1 MHCIHGEIFCLIA
14 GELENCSF
22 LFADFKFRQN
32 VSPCN
37 TKQNKFKTD
46 LILSVSES
54 ARAKLAPPTAFFSNY
69 FFNGF
74 FHFFS
79 NVTFNSLITFLSSLF
94 SGGNTTIGSKICE
107 SPFSAN
113 GANTS
118 IVEPGAHFGGGV
130 APGWD
135 FSGLFSFDTGISSL
149 ITFNSLIT
157 FGCGGCL
164 SFSIS
169 RWIGTA
175 SAESLPASSYSFA
188 LSCPESSSSG
198 CSDSVGT
205 PSQGRTGIRILWV
218 EDGHEDNDKEE
229 G

>member
-1 MHCIHGEIFCLIA
+1 MFHLAI
-14 GELENCSF
+14 
-22 LFADFKFRQN
+22 
-32 VSPCN
+32 
-37 TKQNKFKTD
+37 QNKFKTN

-54 ARAKLAPPTAFFSNY
+54 ARAKLAPPATFHCNN
-69 FFNGF
+69 FFNSF

-79 NVTFNSLITFLSSLF
+79 NIAFNSLITFLSGLF
-94 SGGNTTIGSKICE
+94 SGKTSIGSEICE
-107 SPFSAN
+107 APFSAN
-113 GANTS
+113 GTNTS
-118 IVEPGAHFGGGV
+118 IVEPGSHFVGGV

-135 FSGLFSFDTGISSL
+135 FSGLFSFDTGIGSL
-149 ITFNSLIT
+149 LTFNSLIT
-157 FGCGGCL
+157 FGCRGCL

-188 LSCPESSSSG
+188 LSCSESYSSG

-205 PSQGRTGIRILWV
+205 PSQGRTGIRIHWV
-218 EDGHEDNDKEE
+218 ENGHEDNDKEE

>member
-1 MHCIHGEIFCLIA
+1 MLFDFRGIGKLFLFLIA
-14 GELENCSF
+14 N
-22 LFADFKFRQN
+22 FKFRQN

-37 TKQNKFKTD
+37 TKQNKFKTN

-54 ARAKLAPPTAFFSNY
+54 ARAKLAPPATFFSNY

-79 NVTFNSLITFLSSLF
+79 DVTFNSLITFLSGFF
-94 SGGNTTIGSKICE
+94 SGKTSIGSKICE
-107 SPFSAN
+107 APFSAN
-113 GANTS
+113 GTNTS
-118 IVEPGAHFGGGV
+118 IVEPGAHFVGGV
-130 APGWD
+130 TPGWD

-149 ITFNSLIT
+149 LTFNSLIT

-164 SFSIS
+164 SFSIGG
-169 RWIGTA
+169 WVGTA
-175 SAESLPASSYSFA
+175 SSESLPASSYSFA
-188 LSCPESSSSG
+188 LSCSESSSSG
-198 CSDSVGT
+198 CSDSIGT

-218 EDGHEDNDKEE
+218 EDGHESHDKEE

>member
-1 MHCIHGEIFCLIA
+1 MLFDFRGIGKL
-14 GELENCSF
+14 F
-22 LFADFKFRQN
+22 LFLIADFKFRQN

-37 TKQNKFKTD
+37 TKQNKFKTN

-54 ARAKLAPPTAFFSNY
+54 ARAKLAPPAAFFCNY

-74 FHFFS
+74 FHFLS
-79 NVTFNSLITFLSSLF
+79 NVAFNSLITFLSGLF
-94 SGGNTTIGSKICE
+94 SGKTSIGSKICE
-107 SPFSAN
+107 APFSAN
-113 GANTS
+113 GTNTS
-118 IVEPGAHFGGGV
+118 IVEPGAHFVGGV

-135 FSGLFSFDTGISSL
+135 FS
-149 ITFNSLIT
+149 SLIT

-164 SFSIS
+164 CFSIS
-169 RWIGTA
+169 GWIGTA

-188 LSCPESSSSG
+188 LSCSESSSSG

-218 EDGHEDNDKEE
+218 EDGHEYNDKEE

>member
-37 TKQNKFKTD
+37 TKQNKFKTN
-46 LILSVSES
+46 LIFSVSES
-54 ARAKLAPPTAFFSNY
+54 SRAKLTPPAAFFSNY

-94 SGGNTTIGSKICE
+94 SSGNTTIGSKICE
-107 SPFSAN
+107 APVSAN

-135 FSGLFSFDTGISSL
+135 FSGLISFD
-149 ITFNSLIT
+149 SLIT

-164 SFSIS
+164 SFSVS

-175 SAESLPASSYSFA
+175 SAESLPASSNSFA
-188 LSCPESSSSG
+188 LSCSESSSSG